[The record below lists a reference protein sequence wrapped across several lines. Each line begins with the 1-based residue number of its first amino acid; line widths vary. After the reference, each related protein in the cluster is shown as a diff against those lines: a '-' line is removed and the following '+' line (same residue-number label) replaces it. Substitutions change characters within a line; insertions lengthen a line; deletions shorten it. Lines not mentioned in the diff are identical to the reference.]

1 MQTGVAAPVHVLS
14 LVGIVVTTCGPT
26 SLYIYA
32 QRQLYA
38 DWRRR
43 LRAFPALL
51 LFGTGIT
58 LSNTRAIVEALVNVS
73 STFVRTPKFRIE
85 RTADTWRGKRYTS
98 PLPWSSLAEALLAA
112 YSGYGVA
119 LAVSRGASLA
129 TPFLL
134 LCTLGFAVV
143 AFLSLLE
150 SMQRYVHTLQHTP
163 LDAEG

>member
-14 LVGIVVTTCGPT
+14 LVGLVVTTCGPT

-51 LFGTGIT
+51 LFGTGIA
-58 LSNTRAIVEALVNVS
+58 LLNIRAIVEALANVRS
-73 STFVRTPKFRIE
+73 SFVRTPKFRIE
-85 RTADTWRGKRYTS
+85 QVADTWRGKRYAS
-98 PLPWSSLAEALLAA
+98 PLSWFSLVEALLAV
-112 YSGYGVA
+112 YSGCGLG
-119 LAVSRGASLA
+119 LAVSQGASLA

-134 LCTLGFAVV
+134 LFTLGFAVV
-143 AFLSLLE
+143 AFLSLRE
-150 SMQRYVHTLQHTP
+150 SVQRYVHTLHHAP